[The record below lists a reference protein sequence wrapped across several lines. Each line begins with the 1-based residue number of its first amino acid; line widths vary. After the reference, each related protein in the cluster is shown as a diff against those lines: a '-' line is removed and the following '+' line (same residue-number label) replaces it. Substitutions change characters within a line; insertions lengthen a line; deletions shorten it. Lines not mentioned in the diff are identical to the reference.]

1 MKYSYFQGYS
11 LRSELLVGIV
21 SSTAGTHEVG
31 PVEHLR
37 LQFPES
43 RPLALWSLRDVG
55 PLVGTLDVLDK
66 RHEIIRNY
74 LMTYIAW
81 IGQCSDYFGAY
92 TRTTMSD
99 ETGSELQINV
109 KGTVSSLTARV
120 IHDIACRTQRT
131 QAPNRDN
138 E

>member
-66 RHEIIRNY
+66 KHKIIRNY

-81 IGQCSDYFGAY
+81 IGQCQVSAQIIL
-92 TRTTMSD
+92 
-99 ETGSELQINV
+99 ELILV
-109 KGTVSSLTARV
+109 PPCPTK
-120 IHDIACRTQRT
+120 
-131 QAPNRDN
+131 QALNYK
-138 E
+138 